1 MAGLAIVQVGTP
13 VLRERA
19 QNVAVSR
26 MSSPEFAA
34 LCEAMVETMREAP
47 GVGLA
52 APQVGLGLRMF
63 VMEDKPEYVAN
74 LTPEENAERER
85 DAVPLRIFVNPA
97 LTPIGD
103 AKVGFFEGCL
113 SVEGYVGYVQRY
125 AEVEVTGLDE
135 KGQPQTMRARGWPAR
150 ILQHEFDHLEGTL
163 YIDRM
168 LTRSFSESD
177 LFKAVYGNKSIAEIR
192 ELLGVQT

>member
-19 QNVAVSR
+19 QNVAVGR

-52 APQVGLGLRMF
+52 APQIGLGLRMF

-85 DAVPLRIFVNPA
+85 DTVPLRIFVNPK

-103 AKVGFFEGCL
+103 EKVGFFEGCL
-113 SVEGYVGYVQRY
+113 SLEGYVAYVERY
-125 AEVEVTGLDE
+125 AEVEVSGLDE
-135 KGQPQTMRARGWPAR
+135 KGQPQTMRTRGWPAR
-150 ILQHEFDHLEGTL
+150 ILQHEFDHLEGML

-168 LTRSFSESD
+168 LTRSFSASD
-177 LFKAVYGNKSIAEIR
+177 LFKSVYGSKSIAEIR
-192 ELLGVQT
+192 HLLGVTV

>member
-34 LCEAMVETMREAP
+34 LCEAMVATMREAP

-97 LTPIGD
+97 LTPIGE

-113 SVEGYVGYVQRY
+113 SVEGYVAYVERY
-125 AEVEVTGLDE
+125 AEVEVSGLDE

-150 ILQHEFDHLEGTL
+150 ILQHELDHLEGTL

-168 LTRSFSESD
+168 LTRSFSEAD